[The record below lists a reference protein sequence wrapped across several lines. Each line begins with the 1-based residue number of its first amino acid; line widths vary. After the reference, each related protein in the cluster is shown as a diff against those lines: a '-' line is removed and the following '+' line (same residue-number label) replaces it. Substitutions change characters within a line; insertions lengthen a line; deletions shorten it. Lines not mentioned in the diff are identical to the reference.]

1 MRRLVCGTGQPTTTL
16 VERNRKKKLQFL
28 GAEPQAQAAVGR
40 VRYHLSR
47 LHTAP
52 QFAAVLDCLFD
63 LSPRRTDPI
72 FEELVVVDDRLVF
85 ARATGERT
93 FRHFVGR
100 RDQLVINLVGF
111 VKHLGLGP
119 REREFVLSRVD
130 GIPRQLSR

>member
-1 MRRLVCGTGQPTTTL
+1 VYTDAEALALTGRL
-16 VERNRKKKLQFL
+16 
-28 GAEPQAQAAVGR
+28 
-40 VRYHLSR
+40 RYQLSR

-72 FEELVVVDDRLVF
+72 FEELVVVDDRLIF

-100 RDQLVINLVGF
+100 RDQLTINLVGF
-111 VKHLGLGP
+111 IRHLGLGN
-119 REREFVLSRVD
+119 REREYVLSRID
-130 GIPRQLSR
+130 SIPSRPTR

>member
-1 MRRLVCGTGQPTTTL
+1 MGLLPADAPSQV
-16 VERNRKKKLQFL
+16 
-28 GAEPQAQAAVGR
+28 AAGR

-47 LHTAP
+47 LQTAP

-72 FEELVVVDDRLVF
+72 FEELAIVDDRLVF

-111 VKHLGLGP
+111 VKHLGLGNQ
-119 REREFVLSRVD
+119 EREYVISRID
-130 GIPRQLSR
+130 GIPRRVTR

>member
-1 MRRLVCGTGQPTTTL
+1 
-16 VERNRKKKLQFL
+16 VERRKKKLGL
-28 GAEPQAQAAVGR
+28 LPADAPSQAAVGR

-47 LHTAP
+47 LQTAP

-72 FEELVVVDDRLVF
+72 FEELAIVDGRLVF

-111 VKHLGLGP
+111 VKHLGLGNE
-119 REREFVLSRVD
+119 EREYVLGRVD
-130 GIPRQLSR
+130 GIPRRVAR

>member
-1 MRRLVCGTGQPTTTL
+1 M
-16 VERNRKKKLQFL
+16 ERDSKKKLHFL
-28 GAEPQAQAAVGR
+28 GAEPQTQAAVGR
-40 VRYHLSR
+40 VRYQLSR

-63 LSPRRTDPI
+63 LTPRRTDPI

-100 RDQLVINLVGF
+100 RDQLIINLVGF
-111 VKHLGLGP
+111 VKHLGLSS
-119 REREFVLSRVD
+119 REREYVLSRVD
-130 GIPRQLSR
+130 GIPRRVTR

>member
-1 MRRLVCGTGQPTTTL
+1 

-85 ARATGERT
+85 A
-93 FRHFVGR
+93 GR